1 MLENKLHTKK
11 NKNTEDKYT
20 EIENINDIKDKN
32 NIVSNV
38 KEDEIQNIFESNNE
52 QLNNLIEALI
62 RDKDFMDEFL
72 LMEKRNLLLQK
83 KREREFEKTKEIYDK
98 RESEQKEILTNKD
111 FEAIYKELNDNNIKN
126 DQKINK
132 INFIKEKGEEEIKEE
147 NSSYGELKKSNGEI
161 DGEKVSYLNENLLDE
176 IGGDMCADEEKE
188 EEEVVNYNRLLKLV
202 KQYGI
207 NKILNKLMDI
217 LNSSSKGFTNIE
229 DKIIKGEIMDIT
241 KNIRK
246 DVLFIYL
253 MKIIANNKNLL
264 FKDNKNKFDK
274 GNLTKK
280 KIDDVDYQYRS
291 RHFHWVQ
298 GILYSYAPKNR
309 IRSSKCY
316 LYCGKGGCEAKVQ
329 VDMNKKK
336 AILVGSHNN
345 HEGINV
351 NKYIYEY
358 PELDSDG
365 WKHLQYDCYHGKK
378 IFMWKY

>member
-1 MLENKLHTKK
+1 MLENKLQTKAK
-11 NKNTEDKYT
+11 TEDKYT
-20 EIENINDIKDKN
+20 EIENIHEIKEKN

-38 KEDEIQNIFESNNE
+38 KEDKEDEIQTIFESNNE
-52 QLNNLIEALI
+52 QLNDLIEVLI
-62 RDKDFMDEFL
+62 KDKDFMDEFL
-72 LMEKRNLLLQK
+72 LMEKRNLLLQQ
-83 KREREFEKTKEIYDK
+83 KRERVIEKTKEIYDK
-98 RESEQKEILTNKD
+98 RESEQKEVLTNKD
-111 FEAIYKELNDNNIKN
+111 FEAIYKELNDNTVKN
-126 DQKINK
+126 GQKINK
-132 INFIKEKGEEEIKEE
+132 INFIKEEELKEE
-147 NSSYGELKKSNGEI
+147 NSSDGEIRKINGEI
-161 DGEKVSYLNENLLDE
+161 GGEKNSYLNDNILDE
-176 IGGDMCADEEKE
+176 VGGDMCPDEEKE
-188 EEEVVNYNRLLKLV
+188 EEEVVSYNRLLKLV

-264 FKDNKNKFDK
+264 FKDNKSKFDK

-309 IRSSKCY
+309 IRSNKCY

-336 AILVGSHNN
+336 AILIGSHNN

-358 PELDSDG
+358 PELDSDD

>member
-316 LYCGKGGCEAKVQ
+316 LYCGKLGY
-329 VDMNKKK
+329 
-336 AILVGSHNN
+336 
-345 HEGINV
+345 V
-351 NKYIYEY
+351 NSAVKLFVVRVCQSRFFKLYITVY
-358 PELDSDG
+358 
-365 WKHLQYDCYHGKK
+365 
-378 IFMWKY
+378 IFAEISRPC

>member
-1 MLENKLHTKK
+1 MLENKLRKK
-11 NKNTEDKYT
+11 KNTEDKYT
-20 EIENINDIKDKN
+20 EIENINEIKEKN
-32 NIVSNV
+32 NIVSNN
-38 KEDEIQNIFESNNE
+38 KEDEIQTIFESNND
-52 QLNNLIEALI
+52 QLNDLIEALI
-62 RDKDFMDEFL
+62 KDKDFMDEFL

-83 KREREFEKTKEIYDK
+83 KRERENEGTKEIYDK
-98 RESEQKEILTNKD
+98 RESEPKEILTNKD
-111 FEAIYKELNDNNIKN
+111 FEAIYKELNDNNLKN
-126 DQKINK
+126 NKKTNKINK
-132 INFIKEKGEEEIKEE
+132 INFIKEKGEEELKEE
-147 NSSYGELKKSNGEI
+147 NSSDEEIKKNNGEI
-161 DGEKVSYLNENLLDE
+161 DGEKNSYLNENILD
-176 IGGDMCADEEKE
+176 GVKGDMFDGEEK
-188 EEEVVNYNRLLKLV
+188 EEEVVNYRRLLKLV
-202 KQYGI
+202 KQYGL

-229 DKIIKGEIMDIT
+229 DKIIKGEILDIT

-264 FKDNKNKFDK
+264 FKDNKSKFDK
-274 GNLTKK
+274 GNITKK

-291 RHFHWVQ
+291 RHFHWIQ

-329 VDMNKKK
+329 VDMNKKR
-336 AILVGSHNN
+336 AILIGSHNN

-358 PELDSDG
+358 PELDTDN

>member
-1 MLENKLHTKK
+1 MA
-11 NKNTEDKYT
+11 
-20 EIENINDIKDKN
+20 
-32 NIVSNV
+32 SNA
-38 KEDEIQNIFESNNE
+38 KEDEIQTIFESNNE
-52 QLNNLIEALI
+52 QLNDLIEALI
-62 RDKDFMDEFL
+62 KDKDFMDEFL

-83 KREREFEKTKEIYDK
+83 KRERGFEKTKEIYDK
-98 RESEQKEILTNKD
+98 RESEQKEILTTKD
-111 FEAIYKELNDNNIKN
+111 FEAIYKELNDNNNNIKN
-126 DQKINK
+126 NKKINK
-132 INFIKEKGEEEIKEE
+132 IKFINEKGEEEIKEE
-147 NSSYGELKKSNGEI
+147 NSSDGEIKKSNGKM
-161 DGEKVSYLNENLLDE
+161 DGEKASYLNENILDE
-176 IGGDMCADEEKE
+176 VGGDMYADEEK

-217 LNSSSKGFTNIE
+217 LNSSNRGFTNIE

-264 FKDNKNKFDK
+264 FKDNKNKIDK
-274 GNLTKK
+274 GNLTRK
-280 KIDDVDYQYRS
+280 KIEDVDYQYRS
-291 RHFHWVQ
+291 RHFHWIQ

-309 IRSSKCY
+309 IRSTKCY

-336 AILVGSHNN
+336 AILIGSHNN

-358 PELDSDG
+358 PELDSDD